1 MDGQPLTTITGD
13 GIIIATPTGSTAYSM
28 AAGGSLVHYKVPA
41 MLFTPVCPFSL
52 SFRPLIFPEH
62 MTIEFRIPEDA
73 RYIAV
78 VNIDGHTKFEL
89 DRNEVLTV
97 TVSKFPAS
105 CNTHITLDLIKS
117 EEGLWEWCSKIQ
129 NIMNWNARMQS
140 SKRVINET

>member
-1 MDGQPLTTITGD
+1 MISARRQGQALSSATIECKVDGNLLTTVTGD

-62 MTIEFRIPEDA
+62 MTIEFRIPEGA
-73 RYIAV
+73 RYTAV
-78 VNIDGHTKFEL
+78 VAIDGHTKFEL
-89 DRNEVLTV
+89 GRNEVLTV

-105 CNTHITLDLIKS
+105 CIAVDYCRS
-117 EEGLWEWCSKIQ
+117 GEQ
-129 NIMNWNARMQS
+129 
-140 SKRVINET
+140 